1 MRTYQLSK
9 LIGLTTSV
17 ALSAITPA
25 QAASLNFDYDQLQF
39 ITSRP
44 IASNSFLGLNGLPSE
59 NQGFTP
65 FYNPDPSAPDH
76 GHSEIGLN
84 SRRDFPVFNNAPYY
98 GTGRQGSPEE
108 PNSGAIRMTSLL
120 STNNF
125 PTFSNYL
132 TNNGIPLNDIGF
144 VFGQKSDRDFSK
156 TWNLG
161 SDTLGKDWYADP
173 NTPLEERIYKANPD
187 DVEIALYSGTTK
199 FLDFGY
205 SNFYSVIDYGSTT
218 SFDDDFES
226 SFTDPLAATKVSGL
240 DPLLEGLAQA
250 FLNDVTAAGG
260 GVQVVNENYG
270 ELDINFASG
279 NGYDILLL
287 PYPMQ
292 IRAVALKTV
301 PEASL
306 LWGIFM
312 FGVLVAVSRRK
323 KQHNMDS
330 KCNCNINCP

>member
-1 MRTYQLSK
+1 MRTYQLST
-9 LIGLTTSV
+9 LLGLTTSI
-17 ALSAITPA
+17 ALSASPPV
-25 QAASLNFDYDQLQF
+25 QAANLNFDYNQLQF
-39 ITSRP
+39 ISSRP
-44 IASNSFLGLNGLPSE
+44 IESNSFLGLNGLPSQ

-65 FYNPDPSAPDH
+65 FYNPDPSALDH
-76 GHSEIGLN
+76 GHKEIGLN

-108 PNSGAIRMTSLL
+108 PATNAIRMTSLI
-120 STNNF
+120 STNSF

-132 TNNGIPLNDIGF
+132 TNNGIPLSDIGF
-144 VFGQKSDRDFSK
+144 VFGQKSDRYFSK

-161 SDTLGKDWYADP
+161 TDTFGKNWYADP
-173 NTPLEERIYKANPD
+173 NTPLEERIYQANPD

-199 FLDFGY
+199 LLDFGY
-205 SNFYSVIDYGSTT
+205 SDFYSVVDYGSTT

-226 SFTDPLAATKVSGL
+226 SFTDPLAVKEVSGL
-240 DPLLEGLAQA
+240 DPLRKGLAEA

-260 GVQVVNENYG
+260 GVQVVNENFG

-301 PEASL
+301 PESSFS
-306 LWGIFM
+306 WGIFM
-312 FGVLVAVSRRK
+312 FGVLVAVSRLK
-323 KQHNMDS
+323 KQHN
-330 KCNCNINCP
+330 KHG

>member
-1 MRTYQLSK
+1 MRTYKLST
-9 LIGLTTSV
+9 LLGLTTSV
-17 ALSAITPA
+17 ALSAAPPV
-25 QAASLNFDYDQLQF
+25 QAADFNFDYNQLQF
-39 ITSRP
+39 ISSRP
-44 IASNSFLGLNGLPSE
+44 IASNSFLGLNGLPTE
-59 NQGFTP
+59 NEGFTP
-65 FYNPDPSAPDH
+65 FYNPDPLAPNH
-76 GHSEIGLN
+76 GHREIGLN

-108 PNSGAIRMTSLL
+108 PASNAIRMTSLI
-120 STNNF
+120 STNSF

-161 SDTLGKDWYADP
+161 SDLFGKDWYADP

-199 FLDFGY
+199 LLDFGY
-205 SNFYSVIDYGSTT
+205 SDFYSVVDYGSTL

-226 SFTDPLAATKVSGL
+226 SFTDPLTAKEVSDL
-240 DPLLEGLAQA
+240 DPLLEGLAEA

-260 GVQVVNENYG
+260 GVQVVNENFG

-279 NGYDILLL
+279 NGYDMLLL

-301 PEASL
+301 PEASFS
-306 LWGIFM
+306 WGIFM
-312 FGVLVAVSRRK
+312 FGVLVAVSRIK
-323 KQHNMDS
+323 NNKS
-330 KCNCNINCP
+330 A

>member
-1 MRTYQLSK
+1 MRTYQLST
-9 LIGLTTSV
+9 LLGLTTSV
-17 ALSAITPA
+17 ALSAIAPA
-25 QAASLNFDYDQLQF
+25 QAATLNFDYDKLQF
-39 ITSRP
+39 VTSRP
-44 IASNSFLGLNGLPSE
+44 IESNSFLALNGLPSE

-65 FYNPDPSAPDH
+65 FYNSDPSAPNR
-76 GHSEIGLN
+76 GHREIGLN

-108 PNSGAIRMTSLL
+108 PNSGATRTTTLV

-156 TWNLG
+156 TWSLG
-161 SDTLGKDWYADP
+161 SDIFGKDWYGDP

-199 FLDFGY
+199 LLDFGY
-205 SNFYSVIDYGSTT
+205 SDFYSIIDYGSNI
-218 SFDDDFES
+218 SFDDDFEN

-240 DPLLEGLAQA
+240 DPLLEGLAEA
-250 FLNDVTAAGG
+250 FLSDVNAAGG
-260 GVQVVNENYG
+260 GVQVVNENFG
-270 ELDINFASG
+270 ELDISFASG
-279 NGYDILLL
+279 NGYDVLQI

-292 IRAVALKTV
+292 IRAVALKRV

-330 KCNCNINCP
+330 KYNCDITCL

>member
-1 MRTYQLSK
+1 MRTYQLST
-9 LIGLTTSV
+9 LLGLTTSV
-17 ALSAITPA
+17 ALSATAPA
-25 QAASLNFDYDQLQF
+25 QAANFNFDYNQLQF

-44 IASNSFLGLNGLPSE
+44 IASNSFLGLNGLPPE

-76 GHSEIGLN
+76 GHREIGLN

-108 PNSGAIRMTSLL
+108 PASGATRMTTLI

-132 TNNGIPLNDIGF
+132 TDNSIPLNDIGF

-161 SDTLGKDWYADP
+161 SDLFNKDWYADP

-205 SNFYSVIDYGSTT
+205 SDFYSIIDYGSTT

-226 SFTDPLAATKVSGL
+226 SFTDAIAATKVSGL
-240 DPLLEGLAQA
+240 NPLLEGLAEA
-250 FLNDVTAAGG
+250 FLDDVTTAGG
-260 GVQVVNENYG
+260 GVQVVNENLG

-301 PEASL
+301 PESSIS
-306 LWGIFM
+306 WGLFM
-312 FGVLVAVSRRK
+312 FGVLVAVSRLK
-323 KQHNMDS
+323 KQHNQHG
-330 KCNCNINCP
+330 

>member
-1 MRTYQLSK
+1 MRTYKLST
-9 LIGLTTSV
+9 LLGLTTSV
-17 ALSAITPA
+17 ALSAAPPV
-25 QAASLNFDYDQLQF
+25 QAADFNFDYNQLQF
-39 ITSRP
+39 ISSRP
-44 IASNSFLGLNGLPSE
+44 IASNSFLGLNGLPTE
-59 NQGFTP
+59 NEGFTP
-65 FYNPDPSAPDH
+65 FYNPDPLAPDH
-76 GHSEIGLN
+76 GHREIGLN
-84 SRRDFPVFNNAPYY
+84 SRRDFLFFNNAPYY

-108 PNSGAIRMTSLL
+108 PTSNAIRMTSLI
-120 STNNF
+120 STNSF

-161 SDTLGKDWYADP
+161 SDLFGKDWYADP

-199 FLDFGY
+199 LLDFGY
-205 SNFYSVIDYGSTT
+205 SDFYSVVDYGSTL

-226 SFTDPLAATKVSGL
+226 SFTDPLTAKEVSDL
-240 DPLLEGLAQA
+240 DPLLEGLAEA

-260 GVQVVNENYG
+260 GVQVVNENFG
-270 ELDINFASG
+270 ELDINFAGG

-301 PEASL
+301 PEASFS
-306 LWGIFM
+306 WGIFM
-312 FGVLVAVSRRK
+312 FGVLVAVSRIK
-323 KQHNMDS
+323 NNKS
-330 KCNCNINCP
+330 A